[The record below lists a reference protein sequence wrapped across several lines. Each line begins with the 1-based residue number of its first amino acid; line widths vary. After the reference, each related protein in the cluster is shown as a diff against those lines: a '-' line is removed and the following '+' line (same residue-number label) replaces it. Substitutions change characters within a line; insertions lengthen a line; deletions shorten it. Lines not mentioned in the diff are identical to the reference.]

1 MSMIEIQQF
10 TQFNTPYKLDRPVLS
25 GSGMAGNFDSHAV
38 DCPFVFTHQG
48 VFYMM
53 YVGFDG
59 TGYQTALA
67 TSSNLLDWE
76 HQAVILPRLESN
88 ARWDHVGAAGS
99 WMPLESNALYEL
111 PRLKKIDNRYWMI
124 YHAYPDEGYEA
135 GGAVMGLAW
144 TEDENLLEWQRLD
157 EPIFTYQN
165 GMDWEKA
172 GLYKCCVIEHQEKY
186 WMFYNAKRDN
196 QWPWIEETG
205 LAFSNDLIHW
215 ERYEENPVLEVK
227 EGSFFSQFFSDPC
240 IKHDGFQWVNF
251 AFGFDGNH
259 AQGALAVSDDLTV
272 WRCGQQPLISHGQ
285 QGELDEIHAHKS
297 SVIYWN
303 GVLYHFYCACRN
315 YKPGD
320 LTKLKVFEGQYEFR
334 SIAVSTSKPI
344 ANEEQNYS

>member
-1 MSMIEIQQF
+1 
-10 TQFNTPYKLDRPVLS
+10 
-25 GSGMAGNFDSHAV
+25 
-38 DCPFVFTHQG
+38 
-48 VFYMM
+48 
-53 YVGFDG
+53 
-59 TGYQTALA
+59 
-67 TSSNLLDWE
+67 
-76 HQAVILPRLESN
+76 
-88 ARWDHVGAAGS
+88 
-99 WMPLESNALYEL
+99 
-111 PRLKKIDNRYWMI
+111 
-124 YHAYPDEGYEA
+124 
-135 GGAVMGLAW
+135 MGLAW

-172 GLYKCCVIEHQEKY
+172 GLYKCCVIEYQEKY

-259 AQGALAVSDDLTV
+259 AQVALAVSDDLTV
-272 WRCGQQPLISHGQ
+272 WRCGQQPLIPHGQ